1 MLRVNPKIGFTL
13 VRHQGHEPATIMSF
27 IHNLLQSIRAVLA
40 VETQND
46 ADERFLSDAIDHA
59 DLERR
64 IAVQSRAYMT
74 MAPLNIGR

>member
-1 MLRVNPKIGFTL
+1 MSLIQNILHSLRSAL
-13 VRHQGHEPATIMSF
+13 S
-27 IHNLLQSIRAVLA
+27 

-46 ADERFLSDAIDHA
+46 AEERYLSDAIDHA

-64 IAVQSRAYMT
+64 IASQSRASMT